1 MTVNLSFSDTA
12 IDYTTMIGVFVT
24 LLISIGLFY
33 NQCKYPEY
41 IQHTVHKR
49 IATSAI
55 LFYAISMIAMCSYH
69 VITKDRTALAYTV
82 GWEIF
87 AFFWGIG
94 NCLSYLL
101 FILRL
106 KSTFQS
112 SSLETP
118 SCVYF
123 SLYFC
128 VLLFFVANVIVMVI
142 YALKYEGKITTERMT
157 DLHTAELV
165 AKFLVDIYLSSAL
178 TYLFV
183 SKLMQL
189 ALSLFDNQVADMSM
203 SGHKSPPIHPLQ
215 LTTSTSQSVSTD
227 SMTVPLSPPSIT
239 DERSTSKSVS
249 WRKFRKSVHRS
260 LSGME
265 DDPMIEAVM
274 KLTKH
279 DEQLLLIANKMTV
292 LSTAMALS
300 TEFVIC
306 VAVLSSEMGDGFL
319 NGFLWYFGV
328 MFFLIIDSMINTF
341 CIFISLP
348 YPISRKMYKCC
359 CKCCDRCCMYCA
371 IRKLQKKKFKNAST
385 KFAMNEYVLMDDI
398 KI

>member
-1 MTVNLSFSDTA
+1 MTVNLSFADIA
-12 IDYTTMIGVFVT
+12 IDYTTMVGVFIT
-24 LLISIGLFY
+24 LCISTVLFY
-33 NQCKYPEY
+33 NQFKYPEY
-41 IQHTVHKR
+41 IQHTNHKH
-49 IATSAI
+49 IATAAI
-55 LFYAISMIAMCSYH
+55 VFYTISMISMCSYH
-69 VITKDRTALAYTV
+69 VITKDRTVLAYTV
-82 GWEIF
+82 GWEVF
-87 AFFWGIG
+87 ALFWGIA

-106 KSTFQS
+106 KSTFQYS
-112 SSLETP
+112 YLNTP
-118 SCVYF
+118 SIVYY
-123 SLYFC
+123 SLYTC
-128 VLLFFVANVIVMVI
+128 VILFFIANICVMVI
-142 YALKYEGKITTERMT
+142 YALKYQGKISTEMMT

-183 SKLMQL
+183 SKLIQL
-189 ALSLFDNQVADMSM
+189 AVSLFDNQCADMSQ
-203 SGHKSPPIHPLQ
+203 SGIKTPPLQ
-215 LTTSTSQSVSTD
+215 PILSANASQSISTEA
-227 SMTVPLSPPSIT
+227 MTLPLTPSLT
-239 DERSTSKSVS
+239 AERSTSKSVS
-249 WRKFRKSVHRS
+249 WKKFRKSVHNS
-260 LSGME
+260 VTGME
-265 DDPMIEAVM
+265 DDPMIQAVM
-274 KLTKH
+274 KLTEH

-292 LSTAMALS
+292 LSTTMALS

-328 MFFLIIDSMINTF
+328 MFCLIIDSMINTF

-359 CKCCDRCCMYCA
+359 CRCCDRCCMYCA
-371 IRKLQKKKFKNAST
+371 IRKLQKKKFQNAST